1 MREYFNSLRIGDK
14 VKVYTRDY
22 IDGALVVDGHV
33 TNISPWKKSILVRTN
48 EGSYHPILETEIYKM
63 YTIRSN

>member
-1 MREYFNSLRIGDK
+1 
-14 VKVYTRDY
+14 VYTRDY